1 MPLRLIPALCIVLLA
16 GCTSSEPQ
24 NASYAPLAAA
34 PSLQATP
41 AAAPPASPA
50 SEPQNQPTAFP
61 SSDAAGLLQA
71 DTAAAP
77 VLTSDGTKCSTVD
90 GVTLCDAPAD
100 SGTDDTSGDAY
111 SADEALYTN

>member
-1 MPLRLIPALCIVLLA
+1 MA
-16 GCTSSEPQ
+16 
-24 NASYAPLAAA
+24 
-34 PSLQATP
+34 QA
-41 AAAPPASPA
+41 ASPA
-50 SEPQNQPTAFP
+50 SNIQNQPTAFP

-77 VLTSDGTKCSTVD
+77 VLPPDGTKCSTVD

-100 SGTDDTSGDAY
+100 PTDDTSGDAY

>member
-41 AAAPPASPA
+41 AAAPPAS
-50 SEPQNQPTAFP
+50 ELQNQPTAFP

-71 DTAAAP
+71 DTAATP
-77 VLTSDGTKCSTVD
+77 VLTSDATKCSTVD
-90 GVTLCDAPAD
+90 GVTLCDAPAG